1 VSQPLSYHEARTRA
15 IARELAANPEAVL
28 IGHSLSLPFND
39 DDGIPARFPDQVLV
53 PPYSELATAAAGIGA
68 AIGGLRPL
76 VALST
81 ASFMFYAWPA
91 IVNEAPLVRYLSDG
105 AATAPVAF
113 HVHGGS
119 RRGGGPQ
126 HEHTPQAMLQNVPG
140 LRVLAPGT
148 PADIDA
154 ALHLALTGPDPT
166 VIFDHVLLAEAR
178 GEVPADPPSGLAPT
192 LLRQGDDVLLVC
204 SSLMTQRSLAAA
216 ELLGQEGIAAGVL
229 DVPVIAPAPIDAVV
243 SACSGHRA
251 VAFVEE
257 SRAAGSPASLLMASL
272 LRERRGL
279 SACLICS
286 ADAPAPF
293 ALDLLDEVVP
303 TTARI
308 AAEARALR
316 RRGEGA
322 GEGRI
327 T

>member
-1 VSQPLSYHEARTRA
+1 MSAAELDYHDARTHA
-15 IARELAANPEAVL
+15 ICRELEANPDAIL
-28 IGHSLSLPFND
+28 IGGSLSLPFNP
-39 DDGIPARFPDQVLV
+39 DDGVARRFPDQVLI

-91 IVNEAPLVRYLSDG
+91 IVNEAPLVRYLSG
-105 AATAPVAF
+105 GKVAAPVAF

-126 HEHTPQAMLQNVPG
+126 HEHTPHAMLQGLPG

-154 ALHLALTGPDPT
+154 ALHLAFTGHDPV
-166 VIFDHVLLAEAR
+166 VIFDHVLLADAR
-178 GEVPADPPSGLAPT
+178 GPVPADPPAEPLPT
-192 LLRQGDDVLLVC
+192 LVRPGADALLIA
-204 SSLMTQRSLAAA
+204 SSIMTQRALAAA
-216 ELLGQEGIAAGVL
+216 RELEGEGFAVAVL
-229 DVPVIAPAPIDAVV
+229 DLPVV
-243 SACSGHRA
+243 SPPPVEEVLEAAAEHRV

-257 SRAAGSPASLLMASL
+257 SRAPGSPAAFLRASL
-272 LRERRGL
+272 LECRRELR
-279 SACLICS
+279 SVLI
-286 ADAPAPF
+286 AAAEAPTPF

-303 TTARI
+303 TVGCIARQV
-308 AAEARALR
+308 RALIEA
-316 RRGEGA
+316 EG
-322 GEGRI
+322 